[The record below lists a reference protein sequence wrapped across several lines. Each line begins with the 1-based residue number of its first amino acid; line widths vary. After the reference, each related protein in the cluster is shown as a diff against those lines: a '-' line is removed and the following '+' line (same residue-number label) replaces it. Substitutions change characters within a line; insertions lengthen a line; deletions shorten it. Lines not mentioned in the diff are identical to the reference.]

1 MKGAKAAFSA
11 PACSLWPYK
20 FVSQLLARLVG
31 KALVNVQ
38 TNTPV
43 TKITHGVAGRNV
55 IHTPRGILNAGKV
68 IFATNGYTP
77 GLCPQYT
84 DIIVP
89 VKGTASHI
97 SPTHGIVSPHL
108 SNTYNI
114 SYPPGPGHTD
124 YLNPRPDGGIVVGG
138 GNWTYAQNRS
148 HWYGNYDDSTLIPGT
163 RHYFDGLMQR
173 NFKGWEDSGAKV
185 DSIWTGIQGYTA
197 DENPHVGEVPG
208 SEGGQYIIAGFNGG
222 GMAQIFLCAKGLAK
236 MVGED
241 LPYAQTGIPRSFEA
255 TRERLERR
263 SGRSVVNE

>member
-11 PACSLWPYK
+11 PTCSLWPYK

-43 TKITHGVAGRNV
+43 TKITRDEAGLNV
-55 IHTPRGILNAGKV
+55 IHTSRGILNARKV
-68 IFATNGYTP
+68 VFATNGYTA
-77 GLCPQYT
+77 GLCQQYT
-84 DIIVP
+84 GTIVP

-97 SPTHGIVSPHL
+97 SPTHGTISPHL

-114 SYPPGPGHTD
+114 SYPLGPGHED

-148 HWYGNYDDSTLIPGT
+148 QWYGNCDDSTLIPGT
-163 RHYFDGLMQR
+163 QHYFDGLMQR
-173 NFKGWEDSGAKV
+173 HFNGWDDSGAKV
-185 DSIWTGIQGYTA
+185 DSIWTGIMGYTA
-197 DENPHVGEVPG
+197 DKNPHVGEVPG
-208 SEGGQYIIAGFNGG
+208 SEGRQYVIAGFNGG

-236 MVGED
+236 MVGGGV
-241 LPYAQTGIPRSFEA
+241 PFAQTGIPRSFK
-255 TRERLERR
+255 TTSERLEKQ
-263 SGRSVVNE
+263 SGAPECKT